1 MKAPPKTRSRAKTL
15 RRTMTEAEIILWS
28 RLRRGLLNGY
38 HFRRQHPVGPFIADF
53 ACTSARLVI
62 ELDGGQHAELA
73 HAAADTRRTKTLESA
88 GFTVV
93 RFWNDDVLA
102 RTDQVLEEILRVARC
117 GR

>member
-1 MKAPPKTRSRAKTL
+1 MTTLPTRRARHL
-15 RRTMTEAEIILWS
+15 RQQATNAEQRLWHHLRAH
-28 RLRRGLLNGY
+28 RLAGLK
-38 HFRRQHPVGPFIADF
+38 FRRQLPINGYIADF